1 MRADERTILI
11 AHDSLL
17 GRMLANL
24 ANPQPGPAAKLL
36 GQASGS
42 PDAAAVVALDP
53 IRPLLKA
60 ELQKAPVPPAFA
72 GFLTIPDL
80 VVSAEV
86 QLSLLGNGGGSITL
100 RARDEAAAQQLEA
113 MLNALLDM
121 AKMGIRMQ
129 ADKMAAS
136 PDPVEQATA
145 KYMQR
150 TGGRML
156 DMLRPVREGDHLSL
170 SSKGASAQTNLLAG
184 GAMAAFVLLGRY
196 ESSREDARRTRSDDN
211 PKQPR

>member
-1 MRADERTILI
+1 
-11 AHDSLL
+11 
-17 GRMLANL
+17 
-24 ANPQPGPAAKLL
+24 
-36 GQASGS
+36 
-42 PDAAAVVALDP
+42 
-53 IRPLLKA
+53 LKA